1 MPISRVKLENFT
13 AFSELDFK
21 PSPGINVLVGEN
33 GTGKTHLM
41 KVMYAACAVSKNEQH
56 FGEKLTRVFMPSGWA
71 PGRLVRR
78 KRGSSECRATVY
90 NEKKNL
96 SVQFSSHLKSLDS
109 PKGFKTRGRE
119 NWCSGKIQSAYI
131 PAKEVLSNA
140 RGFRSLYE
148 ERQIHFEETYQ
159 DIIRLACLPPL
170 RDSKIQEQKN
180 LLKRIQGVLG
190 GTVYAT
196 GFDEFFLKCPGGD
209 LEFSL
214 LAEGLRK
221 LGLLWV
227 LIQNGILRKG
237 SVLFWDEPE
246 ANLNPGLFE
255 VLIGVLLELQ
265 RQGVQIF
272 LATHDYVILKEL
284 DLSRKPDDKISF
296 HSLYRD
302 KKEKRIKLHSTEQYL
317 DIHSSA
323 IDDAFASLYDRD
335 IKRSCGG
342 S

>member
-41 KVMYAACAVSKNEQH
+41 KVMYAACAVSKNGQH
-56 FGEKLTRVFMPSGWA
+56 FGEKLTRVLMPSGWA

-78 KRGSSECRATVY
+78 KRGSSEARVTVC

-96 SVQFSSHLKSLDS
+96 SVRFSNDLTSLDNL
-109 PKGFKTRGRE
+109 KGFKIRGRE
-119 NWCSGKIQSAYI
+119 NWRSGKIQSAYI
-131 PAKEVLSNA
+131 PAKEILANA
-140 RGFRSLYE
+140 CGFRSLYE
-148 ERQIHFEETYQ
+148 ERQVHFEETSQ
-159 DIIRLACLPPL
+159 DIIRMASLPPL
-170 RDSKIQEQKN
+170 RGSKLEEQKP
-180 LLKRIQGVLG
+180 LLKRIQEILG

-196 GFDEFFLKCPGGD
+196 GFDEFFLKTPRGD

-221 LGLLWV
+221 LGLLCA
-227 LIQNGILRKG
+227 LIQNGVLRKG
-237 SVLFWDEPE
+237 AVLFWDEPE
-246 ANLNPGLFE
+246 ANINPRLFE
-255 VLIGVLLELQ
+255 VLIWVLLELQ
-265 RQGVQIF
+265 RQGVQVF

-335 IKRSCGG
+335 IKRSFGG

>member
-13 AFSELDFK
+13 AFSALNFK

-41 KVMYAACAVSKNEQH
+41 KAMYAACAISKNGQH

-71 PGRLVRR
+71 PGRLVNR
-78 KRGSSECRATVY
+78 KRGSSEARVTVC
-90 NEKKNL
+90 NEKKSL
-96 SVQFSSHLKSLDS
+96 SVRFSSHLDSLDNL
-109 PKGFKTRGRE
+109 KGFKVRGSE
-119 NWCSGKIQSAYI
+119 NWRSRKIQSAYI

-140 RGFRSLYE
+140 PGFRSLYA
-148 ERQIHFEETYQ
+148 ERQIHFEETYR
-159 DIIRLACLPPL
+159 DIIDLACLPPL
-170 RDSKIQEQKN
+170 RDSRNTAQKTLLEKIQG
-180 LLKRIQGVLG
+180 ILG
-190 GTVYAT
+190 GTVYVK
-196 GFDEFFLKCPGGD
+196 GSDEFFLKCPGGD

-221 LGLLWV
+221 MGLLWALMKNGV
-227 LIQNGILRKG
+227 LLKG

-255 VLIGVLLELQ
+255 ALIWTLLELQ

-272 LATHDYVILKEL
+272 MATHDYVILNEL

-296 HSLYRD
+296 HSLYQD
-302 KKEKRIKLHSTEQYL
+302 KKERRIKLHSTEHYL

-323 IDDAFASLYDRD
+323 IDDTFASLYDRE
-335 IKRSCGG
+335 IKRSLGG